1 MPTWRVLVYIEAM
14 GIIQDIHD
22 DLEKGAA
29 QLVAEY
35 RERLCRDAFQLC
47 GDAAEAE
54 DFAFRTFDKVLRKI
68 DTFKGEGSFYD
79 WMKAI
84 LVNDIRS
91 AKRTKAAQNTIVAEV
106 DDEEPAPSDS
116 AGSTESLMESFDS
129 EVVRSAIQKLS
140 PEHREAI
147 VLHYFLDQPI
157 GKMAKLLAIPEGTVK
172 FRLHAARKT
181 LAGMLS
187 RQMKR
192 PVVRTFLLLFGLG
205 AFAATAYLGGS
216 ALLFEEKVEALETP
230 VPAKNQDV
238 FDVKEGENMIMT
250 RKVASLVGAAMLSVA
265 SPGSEITSEETFV
278 FLRPETSSFWNTATN
293 STMSLPI
300 DYPNGATKAK
310 LEVTGIGYSKVYENI
325 TSDSFDIE
333 LPVPDSPQTE
343 NVYDL
348 KLTFDNEAT
357 VRTAKLGLIQGLSPD
372 AEGATRC
379 LAPAE
384 GSVWNK
390 VKYRA
395 VLPIPYGTTELSM
408 QTNGGEW
415 KELDTG
421 LNGAQGWYALS
432 PIARGD
438 NISLS
443 CIIDGVSHVASLLGG
458 GDGFFVIVK

>member
-1 MPTWRVLVYIEAM
+1 MA
-14 GIIQDIHD
+14 
-22 DLEKGAA
+22 
-29 QLVAEY
+29 
-35 RERLCRDAFQLC
+35 
-47 GDAAEAE
+47 
-54 DFAFRTFDKVLRKI
+54 
-68 DTFKGEGSFYD
+68 
-79 WMKAI
+79 
-84 LVNDIRS
+84 
-91 AKRTKAAQNTIVAEV
+91 
-106 DDEEPAPSDS
+106 
-116 AGSTESLMESFDS
+116 SFDS
-129 EVVRSAIQKLS
+129 ELVRGAIQKLS

-157 GKMAKLLAIPEGTVK
+157 GKMAKLLMIPEGTVK
-172 FRLHAARKT
+172 FRLFAARKA

-187 RQMKR
+187 EQMKR
-192 PVVRTFLLLFGLG
+192 PVVRMLLLFLGLG
-205 AFAATAYLGGS
+205 AFAATAYIGGS
-216 ALLFEEKVEALETP
+216 ALLKDDSITASQETP
-230 VPAKNQDV
+230 IPTDNQDV

-250 RKVASLVGAAMLSVA
+250 RKVASLVGASLLAVA
-265 SPGSEITSEETFV
+265 SPGTEIESEETFV

-310 LEVTGIGYSKVYENI
+310 LEVTGVGYSKVYENI

-372 AEGATRC
+372 SEGATRC

-395 VLPIPYGTTELSM
+395 VLPIPYGTTSLSM

-415 KELDTG
+415 KPCFENH
-421 LNGAQGWYALS
+421 NGAQGWYALS
-432 PIARGD
+432 PIVRGD

-443 CIIDGVSHVASLLGG
+443 CIVDGVSYVASLLGG

>member
-1 MPTWRVLVYIEAM
+1 M

-68 DTFKGEGSFYD
+68 DTFKGEGAFYD

-91 AKRTKAAQNTIVAEV
+91 AKRTKAAQNTVVAEI
-106 DDEEPAPSDS
+106 DEDEPAPSDS
-116 AGSTESLMESFDS
+116 AGSPEHLMSSFDS
-129 EVVRSAIQKLS
+129 EVVRCAIQKLS
-140 PEHREAI
+140 PEHRETI

-172 FRLHAARKT
+172 FRLFAARKA

-187 RQMKR
+187 EQMKR
-192 PVVRTFLLLFGLG
+192 PVVRMLLLFLGLG
-205 AFAATAYLGGS
+205 AFAATAYIGGL
-216 ALLFEEKVEALETP
+216 ALLKDDSITASQETP
-230 VPAKNQDV
+230 IPTDNQDV

-250 RKVASLVGAAMLSVA
+250 RKVASLVGASLLAVA
-265 SPGSEITSEETFV
+265 SPGTEIESEETFV

-310 LEVTGIGYSKVYENI
+310 LEVTGVGYSKVYENI

-348 KLTFDNEAT
+348 TLMFNDGT

-372 AEGATRC
+372 SEGSTRC
-379 LAPAE
+379 LAPSE
-384 GSVWNK
+384 GAVWNA
-390 VKYRA
+390 VKKRA
-395 VLPIPYGTTELSM
+395 VLPIPYGTTSFTM
-408 QTNGGEW
+408 SVNGGEVTNV
-415 KELDTG
+415 DTG
-421 LNGAQGWYALS
+421 LNGAQGWYAIKS
-432 PIARGD
+432 ATGD
-438 NISLS
+438 SVSFSL
-443 CIIDGVSHVASLLGG
+443 VANGMNYAATLLGQ

>member
-1 MPTWRVLVYIEAM
+1 M

-91 AKRTKAAQNTIVAEV
+91 AKRTKASQNTVVAEV
-106 DDEEPAPSDS
+106 DEDEPAPSDS
-116 AGSTESLMESFDS
+116 AGSPEQLMASFDS
-129 EVVRSAIQKLS
+129 EVVRCAIQKLS
-140 PEHREAI
+140 PEHRETI
-147 VLHYFLDQPI
+147 VLHYFLDQSI
-157 GKMAKLLAIPEGTVK
+157 GKMAKLLMIPEGTVK
-172 FRLHAARKT
+172 FRLFAARKA

-187 RQMKR
+187 EQMKR
-192 PVVRTFLLLFGLG
+192 PVVRMLLLFLGLG
-205 AFAATAYLGGS
+205 AFAATAYIGGS
-216 ALLFEEKVEALETP
+216 ALLKDDSITASQETP
-230 VPAKNQDV
+230 IPTDNQDV

-250 RKVASLVGAAMLSVA
+250 RKVASLVGASLLAVA
-265 SPGSEITSEETFV
+265 SPGTEIESEETFV

-310 LEVTGIGYSKVYENI
+310 LEVTGVGYSKVYENI

-348 KLTFDNEAT
+348 KLTFDNEAI

-372 AEGATRC
+372 SEGATRC

-395 VLPIPYGTTELSM
+395 VLPIPYGTTSLSM

-421 LNGAQGWYALS
+421 LNGA
-432 PIARGD
+432 
-438 NISLS
+438 
-443 CIIDGVSHVASLLGG
+443 
-458 GDGFFVIVK
+458 

>member
-1 MPTWRVLVYIEAM
+1 M

-35 RERLCRDAFQLC
+35 RDRLCRDALALC
-47 GDAAEAE
+47 GDKVEAE

-68 DTFKGEGSFYD
+68 DTFKGDGSFYD

-91 AKRTKAAQNTIVAEV
+91 AKRTKAARNTVVAEI
-106 DDEEPAPSDS
+106 DADEEPVPDGAP
-116 AGSTESLMESFDS
+116 GSEERLMESFDS
-129 EVVRSAIQKLS
+129 ELVRGAIQKLS

-157 GKMAKLLAIPEGTVK
+157 GKMAKLLMIPEGTVK
-172 FRLHAARKT
+172 FRLFAARKA
-181 LAGMLS
+181 LSGMLS
-187 RQMKR
+187 EQMKR
-192 PVVRTFLLLFGLG
+192 PVVRMLLLFLGLG

-216 ALLFEEKVEALETP
+216 VFRTEKKIALQETS
-230 VPAKNQDV
+230 VPAKSQDV
-238 FDVKEGENMIMT
+238 FDINEGENMIMT
-250 RKVASLVGAAMLSVA
+250 RKVASLVGASMLAVA

-300 DYPNGATKAK
+300 DYPNGSTKAK
-310 LEVTGIGYSKVYENI
+310 LEVKGIGYDKVYEGI
-325 TSDSFDIE
+325 TSDSYELE

-348 KLTFDNEAT
+348 TLTFDDGT

-372 AEGATRC
+372 TEGATRC

-395 VLPIPYGTTELSM
+395 VLPIPYGTTSLLM

-432 PIARGD
+432 PIGRGD
-438 NISLS
+438 NLSLS
-443 CIIDGVSHVASLLGG
+443 CIVDGVSYVASLIGG

>member
-1 MPTWRVLVYIEAM
+1 M

-35 RERLCRDAFQLC
+35 RDRLCRDAFALC
-47 GDAAEAE
+47 GDKVEAE

-68 DTFKGEGSFYD
+68 DTFKGDGSFYD

-91 AKRTKAAQNTIVAEV
+91 AKRTKAARNTVVAEI
-106 DDEEPAPSDS
+106 DADEEPVPDGAP
-116 AGSTESLMESFDS
+116 GSEERLMESFDS
-129 EVVRSAIQKLS
+129 ELVRGAIQKLS

-157 GKMAKLLAIPEGTVK
+157 GKMAKLLMIPEGTVK
-172 FRLHAARKT
+172 FRLFAARKA

-187 RQMKR
+187 KQMKR
-192 PVVRTFLLLFGLG
+192 PVVRMLLLFLGLG

-216 ALLFEEKVEALETP
+216 VFRTEKKIALQETS
-230 VPAKNQDV
+230 VPAKSQDV
-238 FDVKEGENMIMT
+238 FDINEGENMIMT
-250 RKVASLVGAAMLSVA
+250 RKVASLVGASMLAVA

-300 DYPNGATKAK
+300 DYPNGSTKAK
-310 LEVTGIGYSKVYENI
+310 LEVKGIGYDKVYEGI
-325 TSDSFDIE
+325 TSDSYELE

-348 KLTFDNEAT
+348 TLTFDDGT

-372 AEGATRC
+372 TEGATRC

-395 VLPIPYGTTELSM
+395 VLPIPYGTTSLSM

-432 PIARGD
+432 PIGRGD
-438 NISLS
+438 NLSLS
-443 CIIDGVSHVASLLGG
+443 CIVDGVSYVASLLGG

>member
-1 MPTWRVLVYIEAM
+1 M

-91 AKRTKAAQNTIVAEV
+91 AKRTKASQNTVVAEV
-106 DDEEPAPSDS
+106 DEDEPAPSDS
-116 AGSTESLMESFDS
+116 AGSPEQLMASFDS
-129 EVVRSAIQKLS
+129 EVVRCAIQKLS
-140 PEHREAI
+140 PEHRETI

-172 FRLHAARKT
+172 FRLFAARKA

-187 RQMKR
+187 KQMKR
-192 PVVRTFLLLFGLG
+192 PVVRMLLLFLGLG
-205 AFAATAYLGGS
+205 AFAATAYIGGS
-216 ALLFEEKVEALETP
+216 ALWDFKDEETVEPTPSVAEKET
-230 VPAKNQDV
+230 DV
-238 FDVKEGENMIMT
+238 FDSQEGENMIMT
-250 RKVASLVGAAMLSVA
+250 RKVASLVGASLLAVA
-265 SPGSEITSEETFV
+265 SPGTEIESEETFV

-310 LEVTGIGYSKVYENI
+310 LEVTGVGYSKVYENI

-348 KLTFDNEAT
+348 TLMFNDGT

-372 AEGATRC
+372 SEGSTRC
-379 LAPAE
+379 LAPSE
-384 GSVWNK
+384 GAVWNA
-390 VKYRA
+390 VKKRA
-395 VLPIPYGTTELSM
+395 VLPIPYGTTSFTM
-408 QTNGGEW
+408 SVNGGEVTNV
-415 KELDTG
+415 DTG
-421 LNGAQGWYALS
+421 LNGAQGWYAFK
-432 PIARGD
+432 PTTGD
-438 NISLS
+438 AVSFSL
-443 CIIDGVSHVASLLGG
+443 VANGLNYAATLLGQ

>member
-1 MPTWRVLVYIEAM
+1 M

-91 AKRTKAAQNTIVAEV
+91 AKRTKAAQNTVVSEIAVDEPVPSGAPGTAEQM
-106 DDEEPAPSDS
+106 
-116 AGSTESLMESFDS
+116 MESFDS
-129 EVVRSAIQKLS
+129 EVVRSAIGKLS
-140 PEHREAI
+140 AEHREAI
-147 VLHYFLDQPI
+147 VLHYFLDQPV

-172 FRLHAARKT
+172 FRLHAARKA

-187 RQMKR
+187 EQMKR
-192 PVVRTFLLLFGLG
+192 PVVRMMLLIFGLG
-205 AFAATAYLGGS
+205 AFAATAYIGGN
-216 ALLFEEKVEALETP
+216 AIWGEPEAEPPEIAEVAT
-230 VPAKNQDV
+230 VDKNDV

-250 RKVASLVGAAMLSVA
+250 RKVASLVGASLLAVA
-265 SPGSEITSEETFV
+265 SPGTEIESEETFV

-310 LEVTGIGYSKVYENI
+310 LEVTGVGYSKVYENI

-348 KLTFDNEAT
+348 KLTFDDGT

-372 AEGATRC
+372 SEGATRC

-384 GSVWNK
+384 GSVWEK

-395 VLPIPYGTTELSM
+395 VLPIPYGTTSLSM

-415 KELDTG
+415 KEIDTG

-432 PIARGD
+432 PIARGSSL
-438 NISLS
+438 SLS
-443 CIIDGVSHVASLLGG
+443 CIVDGVSHVASLLGG

>member
-1 MPTWRVLVYIEAM
+1 M

-22 DLEKGAA
+22 DLENGAA
-29 QLVAEY
+29 RLVAEY
-35 RERLCRDAFQLC
+35 RDRLCRDALALC
-47 GDAAEAE
+47 GDKVEAE

-68 DTFKGEGSFYD
+68 DTFKGDGSFYD

-91 AKRTKAAQNTIVAEV
+91 VKRTKAARNTVVAEI
-106 DDEEPAPSDS
+106 DADEEPVPDGAP
-116 AGSTESLMESFDS
+116 GSEERLMESFDS
-129 EVVRSAIQKLS
+129 ELVRGAIQKLS

-157 GKMAKLLAIPEGTVK
+157 GKMAKLLMIPEGTVK
-172 FRLHAARKT
+172 FRLFAARKA

-187 RQMKR
+187 EQMKR
-192 PVVRTFLLLFGLG
+192 PVVRMLLLFLGLG
-205 AFAATAYLGGS
+205 AFAATAYIGGS
-216 ALLFEEKVEALETP
+216 ALLKDDSITASQETP
-230 VPAKNQDV
+230 IPTDNQDV

-250 RKVASLVGAAMLSVA
+250 RKVASLVGASLLAVA
-265 SPGSEITSEETFV
+265 SPGTEIESEETFV

-310 LEVTGIGYSKVYENI
+310 LEVTGVGYSKVYENI

-395 VLPIPYGTTELSM
+395 VLPIPYGTTSLSM

-432 PIARGD
+432 PIGRGD
-438 NISLS
+438 NLSLS
-443 CIIDGVSHVASLLGG
+443 CIVDGVSYVASLLGG

>member
-1 MPTWRVLVYIEAM
+1 M

-22 DLEKGAA
+22 DLENGAA
-29 QLVAEY
+29 RLVAEY
-35 RERLCRDAFQLC
+35 RDRLCRDALALC
-47 GDAAEAE
+47 GDKVEAE

-68 DTFKGEGSFYD
+68 DTFKGDGSFYD

-91 AKRTKAAQNTIVAEV
+91 VKRTKAAQNTVVAEI
-106 DDEEPAPSDS
+106 DADEEPVPDGAP
-116 AGSTESLMESFDS
+116 GSEERLMESFDS
-129 EVVRSAIQKLS
+129 ELVRGAIQKLS

-157 GKMAKLLAIPEGTVK
+157 GKMAKLLMIPEGTVK
-172 FRLHAARKT
+172 FRLFAARKA

-187 RQMKR
+187 EQMKR
-192 PVVRTFLLLFGLG
+192 PVVRMLLLFLGLG
-205 AFAATAYLGGS
+205 AFAATAYIGVS
-216 ALLFEEKVEALETP
+216 ALSDSPDEDTVETASSVEEKKT
-230 VPAKNQDV
+230 DI
-238 FDVKEGENMIMT
+238 FDSQEGENMIMT
-250 RKVASLVGAAMLSVA
+250 RKVASLVGASMLAVA

-300 DYPNGATKAK
+300 DYPNGSTKAK
-310 LEVTGIGYSKVYENI
+310 LEVKGIGYDKVYEGI
-325 TSDSFDIE
+325 TSDSYELE

-348 KLTFDNEAT
+348 TLTFDDGT

-372 AEGATRC
+372 TEGATRC

-395 VLPIPYGTTELSM
+395 VLPIPYGTTSLSM

-432 PIARGD
+432 PIGRGD
-438 NISLS
+438 NLSLS
-443 CIIDGVSHVASLLGG
+443 CIVDGVSYVASLLGG

>member
-1 MPTWRVLVYIEAM
+1 M

-22 DLEKGAA
+22 DLENGAA
-29 QLVAEY
+29 RLVAEY
-35 RERLCRDAFQLC
+35 RDRLCRDALALC
-47 GDAAEAE
+47 GDKVEAE

-68 DTFKGEGSFYD
+68 DTFKGDGSFYD

-91 AKRTKAAQNTIVAEV
+91 VKRTKAAQNTVVAEI
-106 DDEEPAPSDS
+106 DSDEEPVPDGAP
-116 AGSTESLMESFDS
+116 GSEERLMESFDS
-129 EVVRSAIQKLS
+129 ELVRGAIQKLS

-157 GKMAKLLAIPEGTVK
+157 GKMAKLLMIPEGTVK
-172 FRLHAARKT
+172 FRLFAARKA

-187 RQMKR
+187 EQMKR
-192 PVVRTFLLLFGLG
+192 PVVRMLLLFLGLG

-216 ALLFEEKVEALETP
+216 VFRTEKKIALQETS
-230 VPAKNQDV
+230 VPAKSQDV
-238 FDVKEGENMIMT
+238 FDINEGENMIMT
-250 RKVASLVGAAMLSVA
+250 RKVASLVGASMLAVA

-310 LEVTGIGYSKVYENI
+310 LEVKGIGYDKVYEGI
-325 TSDSFDIE
+325 TSDSYELE

-348 KLTFDNEAT
+348 TLTFDDGT

-372 AEGATRC
+372 SEGSTRC
-379 LAPAE
+379 LAPSE
-384 GSVWNK
+384 GAVWNA
-390 VKYRA
+390 VKKRA
-395 VLPIPYGTTELSM
+395 VLPIPYGTTSFTM
-408 QTNGGEW
+408 SVNGGEVTNV
-415 KELDTG
+415 DTG
-421 LNGAQGWYALS
+421 LNGAQGWYAIKS
-432 PIARGD
+432 ATGD
-438 NISLS
+438 SVSFSL
-443 CIIDGVSHVASLLGG
+443 VANGMNYAATLLGQ

>member
-1 MPTWRVLVYIEAM
+1 M

-91 AKRTKAAQNTIVAEV
+91 AKRTKASQNTVVAEV
-106 DDEEPAPSDS
+106 DEDEPAPSDS
-116 AGSTESLMESFDS
+116 AGSPEQLMASFDS
-129 EVVRSAIQKLS
+129 ELVRGAIQKLS

-172 FRLHAARKT
+172 FRLFAARKA

-187 RQMKR
+187 EQMKR
-192 PVVRTFLLLFGLG
+192 PVVRMLLLFLGLG
-205 AFAATAYLGGS
+205 AFAATAYIGGS
-216 ALLFEEKVEALETP
+216 ALLKDDPITASQETP
-230 VPAKNQDV
+230 IPTDNQDV

-250 RKVASLVGAAMLSVA
+250 RKVASLVGASLLAVA
-265 SPGSEITSEETFV
+265 SPGTEIESEETFV

-310 LEVTGIGYSKVYENI
+310 LEVTGVGYSKVYENI

-348 KLTFDNEAT
+348 KLTFDNEAI

-372 AEGATRC
+372 SEGATRC

-395 VLPIPYGTTELSM
+395 VLPIPYGTTSLSM

-421 LNGAQGWYALS
+421 LSGAQGWYALS
-432 PIARGD
+432 PIGRGD
-438 NISLS
+438 NLSLS
-443 CIIDGVSHVASLLGG
+443 CIVDGVSYVASLLGG

>member
-1 MPTWRVLVYIEAM
+1 M

-35 RERLCRDAFQLC
+35 RDRLCRDAFALC
-47 GDAAEAE
+47 GDKVEAE

-68 DTFKGEGSFYD
+68 DTFKGDGSFYD

-91 AKRTKAAQNTIVAEV
+91 AKRTKAARNTVVAEI
-106 DDEEPAPSDS
+106 DADEEPVPNGAP
-116 AGSTESLMESFDS
+116 GSEERLMESFDS
-129 EVVRSAIQKLS
+129 ELVRGAIQKLS

-157 GKMAKLLAIPEGTVK
+157 GKMAKLLMIPEGTVK
-172 FRLHAARKT
+172 FRLFAARKA
-181 LAGMLS
+181 LAEMLS
-187 RQMKR
+187 KQMKR
-192 PVVRTFLLLFGLG
+192 PVVRMLLLFLGLG
-205 AFAATAYLGGS
+205 AFAATAYFGGS
-216 ALLFEEKVEALETP
+216 ALLKDNSITASQETP
-230 VPAKNQDV
+230 VPADNQDV

-250 RKVASLVGAAMLSVA
+250 RKVASLVGASLLAVA
-265 SPGSEITSEETFV
+265 SPGTEIESEETFV

-310 LEVTGIGYSKVYENI
+310 LEVTGVGYSKVYENI

-348 KLTFDNEAT
+348 TLMFNDGT

-372 AEGATRC
+372 TEGATRC

-395 VLPIPYGTTELSM
+395 VLPIPYGTTSLSM

-432 PIARGD
+432 PIGRGD
-438 NISLS
+438 NLSLS
-443 CIIDGVSHVASLLGG
+443 CIVDGVSYVASLIGG

>member
-1 MPTWRVLVYIEAM
+1 M

-35 RERLCRDAFQLC
+35 RDRLCRDAFALC
-47 GDAAEAE
+47 GDKVEAE

-68 DTFKGEGSFYD
+68 DTFKGDGSFYD

-91 AKRTKAAQNTIVAEV
+91 AKRTKAARNTVVAEI
-106 DDEEPAPSDS
+106 DADEEPVPDGAP
-116 AGSTESLMESFDS
+116 GSEERLMESFDS
-129 EVVRSAIQKLS
+129 ELVRGAIQKLS

-157 GKMAKLLAIPEGTVK
+157 GKMAKLLMIPEGTVK
-172 FRLHAARKT
+172 FRLFAARKA

-187 RQMKR
+187 EQMKR
-192 PVVRTFLLLFGLG
+192 PVVRMLLLFLGLG

-216 ALLFEEKVEALETP
+216 VFRTEKKIALQETS
-230 VPAKNQDV
+230 VPAKSQDV
-238 FDVKEGENMIMT
+238 FDINEGENMIMT
-250 RKVASLVGAAMLSVA
+250 RKVASLVGASMLAVA

-300 DYPNGATKAK
+300 DYPNGSTKAK
-310 LEVTGIGYSKVYENI
+310 LEVKGIGYDKVYEGI
-325 TSDSFDIE
+325 TSDSYELE

-348 KLTFDNEAT
+348 TLTFDDGT

-372 AEGATRC
+372 TEGATRC

-395 VLPIPYGTTELSM
+395 VLPIPYGTTSLSM

-432 PIARGD
+432 PIGRGD
-438 NISLS
+438 NLSLS
-443 CIIDGVSHVASLLGG
+443 CIVDGVSYVASLIGG

>member
-1 MPTWRVLVYIEAM
+1 M

-91 AKRTKAAQNTIVAEV
+91 AKRTKASQNTVVAEV
-106 DDEEPAPSDS
+106 DEDEPAPSDS
-116 AGSTESLMESFDS
+116 VGSPEQLMASFDS
-129 EVVRSAIQKLS
+129 EVVRCAIQKLS
-140 PEHREAI
+140 PEHRETI

-157 GKMAKLLAIPEGTVK
+157 GKMAKLLMIPEGTVK
-172 FRLHAARKT
+172 FRLFAARKA

-187 RQMKR
+187 EQMKR
-192 PVVRTFLLLFGLG
+192 PVVRMLLLFLGLG
-205 AFAATAYLGGS
+205 AFAATAYIGVS
-216 ALLFEEKVEALETP
+216 ALSDSPDEDTVETASSVEEKKT
-230 VPAKNQDV
+230 DI
-238 FDVKEGENMIMT
+238 FDSQEGENMIMT
-250 RKVASLVGAAMLSVA
+250 RKVASLVGASLLAVA
-265 SPGSEITSEETFV
+265 SPGTEIESEETFV

-310 LEVTGIGYSKVYENI
+310 LEVTGVGYSKVYENI

-348 KLTFDNEAT
+348 KLTFDNEAI

-372 AEGATRC
+372 SEGATRC

-395 VLPIPYGTTELSM
+395 VLPIPYGTTSLSM

-415 KELDTG
+415 KPCFENH
-421 LNGAQGWYALS
+421 NGAQGWYALS
-432 PIARGD
+432 PIGRGD

-443 CIIDGVSHVASLLGG
+443 CIVDGVSYVASLLGG

>member
-1 MPTWRVLVYIEAM
+1 VETVATASLAEETKT
-14 GIIQDIHD
+14 DI
-22 DLEKGAA
+22 
-29 QLVAEY
+29 
-35 RERLCRDAFQLC
+35 
-47 GDAAEAE
+47 
-54 DFAFRTFDKVLRKI
+54 
-68 DTFKGEGSFYD
+68 
-79 WMKAI
+79 
-84 LVNDIRS
+84 
-91 AKRTKAAQNTIVAEV
+91 
-106 DDEEPAPSDS
+106 
-116 AGSTESLMESFDS
+116 FDS
-129 EVVRSAIQKLS
+129 Q
-140 PEHREAI
+140 
-147 VLHYFLDQPI
+147 
-157 GKMAKLLAIPEGTVK
+157 
-172 FRLHAARKT
+172 
-181 LAGMLS
+181 
-187 RQMKR
+187 
-192 PVVRTFLLLFGLG
+192 
-205 AFAATAYLGGS
+205 
-216 ALLFEEKVEALETP
+216 
-230 VPAKNQDV
+230 
-238 FDVKEGENMIMT
+238 EGENMIMT
-250 RKVASLVGAAMLSVA
+250 RKVASLVGASMLAVA
-265 SPGSEITSEETFV
+265 SPGTEIESEETFV

-310 LEVTGIGYSKVYENI
+310 LEVTGVGYSKVYENI

-395 VLPIPYGTTELSM
+395 VLPIPYGTTSLVL
-408 QTNGGEW
+408 QKNGGEW

-421 LNGAQGWYALS
+421 LDGAQGWYALS
-432 PIARGD
+432 PIGRGD

-443 CIIDGVSHVASLLGG
+443 CIVDGVSHVASLLGG

>member
-1 MPTWRVLVYIEAM
+1 M

-29 QLVAEY
+29 RLVAEY

-47 GDAAEAE
+47 GDSAEAE

-91 AKRTKAAQNTIVAEV
+91 AKRTKASQNTVVAEV
-106 DDEEPAPSDS
+106 DEDEPAPSDS
-116 AGSTESLMESFDS
+116 AGSPEQLMSSFDS
-129 EVVRSAIQKLS
+129 EVVRCAIQKLS
-140 PEHREAI
+140 PEHRETI

-157 GKMAKLLAIPEGTVK
+157 GKMAKLLSIPEGTVK
-172 FRLHAARKT
+172 FRLFAARKA
-181 LAGMLS
+181 LAGILS
-187 RQMKR
+187 KQMKR
-192 PVVRTFLLLFGLG
+192 PVVRMLLLFLGLG
-205 AFAATAYLGGS
+205 AFAATAYFGGS
-216 ALLFEEKVEALETP
+216 ALLKDDSITASQETP
-230 VPAKNQDV
+230 IPTDNQDV

-250 RKVASLVGAAMLSVA
+250 RKVASLVGASLLAVA
-265 SPGSEITSEETFV
+265 SPGTEIESEETFV

-310 LEVTGIGYSKVYENI
+310 LEVTGVGYSKVYENI

-348 KLTFDNEAT
+348 KLTFDNEAI

-372 AEGATRC
+372 TEGATRC

-395 VLPIPYGTTELSM
+395 VLPIPYGTTSLSM

-432 PIARGD
+432 PIGRGD
-438 NISLS
+438 NLSLS
-443 CIIDGVSHVASLLGG
+443 CIVDGVSYVASLIGG

>member
-1 MPTWRVLVYIEAM
+1 M

-35 RERLCRDAFQLC
+35 RDRLCRDAFALC
-47 GDAAEAE
+47 GDKVEAE

-68 DTFKGEGSFYD
+68 DTFKGDGSFYD

-91 AKRTKAAQNTIVAEV
+91 AKRTKAARNTVVAEI
-106 DDEEPAPSDS
+106 DADEEPVPDGAP
-116 AGSTESLMESFDS
+116 GSEERLMESFDS
-129 EVVRSAIQKLS
+129 ELVRGAIQKLS

-157 GKMAKLLAIPEGTVK
+157 GKMAKLLMIPEGTVK
-172 FRLHAARKT
+172 FRLFAARKA

-187 RQMKR
+187 KQMKR
-192 PVVRTFLLLFGLG
+192 PVVRMLLLFLGLG

-216 ALLFEEKVEALETP
+216 VFRTEKKIALQETS
-230 VPAKNQDV
+230 VPAKSQDV
-238 FDVKEGENMIMT
+238 FDINEGENMIMT
-250 RKVASLVGAAMLSVA
+250 RKVASLVGASMLAVA
-265 SPGSEITSEETFV
+265 SPGTEIESEETFV

-310 LEVTGIGYSKVYENI
+310 LEVTGVGYSKVYENI

-348 KLTFDNEAT
+348 TLTFNDGT

-372 AEGATRC
+372 SEGSTRC
-379 LAPAE
+379 LAPSE
-384 GSVWNK
+384 GAVWNA
-390 VKYRA
+390 VKKRA
-395 VLPIPYGTTELSM
+395 VLPIPYGTTSFTM
-408 QTNGGEW
+408 SVNGGEVTNV
-415 KELDTG
+415 DTG
-421 LNGAQGWYALS
+421 LNGAQGWYAIKS
-432 PIARGD
+432 ATGD
-438 NISLS
+438 SVSFSL
-443 CIIDGVSHVASLLGG
+443 VANGMNYAATLLGQ

>member
-1 MPTWRVLVYIEAM
+1 M

-35 RERLCRDAFQLC
+35 RDRLCRDAFALC
-47 GDAAEAE
+47 GDKVEAE

-68 DTFKGEGSFYD
+68 DTFKGDGSFYD

-91 AKRTKAAQNTIVAEV
+91 AKRTKAARNTVVAEI
-106 DDEEPAPSDS
+106 DADEEPVPDGAP
-116 AGSTESLMESFDS
+116 GSEERLMESFDS
-129 EVVRSAIQKLS
+129 ELVRGAIQKLS

-157 GKMAKLLAIPEGTVK
+157 GKMAKLLMIPEGTVK
-172 FRLHAARKT
+172 FRLFAARKA

-187 RQMKR
+187 KQMKR
-192 PVVRTFLLLFGLG
+192 PVVRMLLLFLGLG

-216 ALLFEEKVEALETP
+216 IFRTEKKIALQETS
-230 VPAKNQDV
+230 VPAKSQDV
-238 FDVKEGENMIMT
+238 FDINEGENMIMT
-250 RKVASLVGAAMLSVA
+250 RKVASLVGASMLAVA

-300 DYPNGATKAK
+300 DYPNGSTKAK
-310 LEVTGIGYSKVYENI
+310 LEVKGIGYDKVYEGI
-325 TSDSFDIE
+325 TSDSYELE

-348 KLTFDNEAT
+348 TLTFDDGT

-372 AEGATRC
+372 TEGATRC

-395 VLPIPYGTTELSM
+395 VLPIPYGTTSLSM

-432 PIARGD
+432 PIGRGD
-438 NISLS
+438 NLSLS
-443 CIIDGVSHVASLLGG
+443 CIVDGVSYVASLIGG

>member
-1 MPTWRVLVYIEAM
+1 M

-29 QLVAEY
+29 RLVAEY
-35 RERLCRDAFQLC
+35 RDRLCRDAFALC
-47 GDAAEAE
+47 GDKVEAE

-68 DTFKGEGSFYD
+68 DTFKGDGSFYD

-91 AKRTKAAQNTIVAEV
+91 AKRTKAARNTVVAEI
-106 DDEEPAPSDS
+106 DADEEPVPDGAP
-116 AGSTESLMESFDS
+116 GSEERLMESFDS
-129 EVVRSAIQKLS
+129 ELVRGAIQKLS

-157 GKMAKLLAIPEGTVK
+157 GKMAKLLMIPEGTVK
-172 FRLHAARKT
+172 FRLFAARKA

-187 RQMKR
+187 KQMKR
-192 PVVRTFLLLFGLG
+192 PVVRMLLLFLGLG
-205 AFAATAYLGGS
+205 AFAATAYFGGS
-216 ALLFEEKVEALETP
+216 ALLKDDSITASQETP
-230 VPAKNQDV
+230 VPADNQDV

-250 RKVASLVGAAMLSVA
+250 RKVASLVGASLLAVA
-265 SPGSEITSEETFV
+265 SPGTEIESEETFV

-310 LEVTGIGYSKVYENI
+310 LEVTGVGYSKVYENI

-348 KLTFDNEAT
+348 KLTFDTEAT

-384 GSVWNK
+384 GSVWEK

-395 VLPIPYGTTELSM
+395 VLPIPYGTTSLSM

-415 KELDTG
+415 KPCFENH
-421 LNGAQGWYALS
+421 NGAQGWYALS
-432 PIARGD
+432 PIGRGD

-443 CIIDGVSHVASLLGG
+443 CIVDGVSYVASLLGG

>member
-1 MPTWRVLVYIEAM
+1 M

-35 RERLCRDAFQLC
+35 RDRLCRDALALC

-68 DTFKGEGSFYD
+68 DTFKGEGSFYE

-91 AKRTKAAQNTIVAEV
+91 AKRTKASQNTVVSEIAVDEPVPSGAPGTAEQM
-106 DDEEPAPSDS
+106 
-116 AGSTESLMESFDS
+116 MESFDS
-129 EVVRSAIQKLS
+129 EVVRSAIGKLS
-140 PEHREAI
+140 AEHRE
-147 VLHYFLDQPI
+147 
-157 GKMAKLLAIPEGTVK
+157 AKLLAIPEGTVK
-172 FRLHAARKT
+172 FRLHAARKA

-187 RQMKR
+187 EQMKR
-192 PVVRTFLLLFGLG
+192 PVVRMMLLIFGLG
-205 AFAATAYLGGS
+205 AFAATAYIGGN
-216 ALLFEEKVEALETP
+216 AIWGEPEVEPPETAETVAEKE
-230 VPAKNQDV
+230 KDV
-238 FDVKEGENMIMT
+238 FDVQEGENMIMT
-250 RKVASLVGAAMLSVA
+250 RKVASLVGASLLAVA
-265 SPGSEITSEETFV
+265 SPGTEIESEETFV

-300 DYPNGATKAK
+300 DYPNGATKAT
-310 LEVTGIGYSKVYENI
+310 LEVKGIGYDKTYSDITADSYE
-325 TSDSFDIE
+325 IE

-348 KLTFDNEAT
+348 KLTFDDGT
-357 VRTAKLGLIQGLSPD
+357 VRTAKLGLIQGLSSD
-372 AEGATRC
+372 SEGATRC

-384 GSVWNK
+384 GSVWEK

-395 VLPIPYGTTELSM
+395 VLPIPYGTTSLSM

-415 KELDTG
+415 KEIDTG

-432 PIARGD
+432 PIARGSSL
-438 NISLS
+438 SLS
-443 CIIDGVSHVASLLGG
+443 CIVDGVSHVASLLGG

>member
-1 MPTWRVLVYIEAM
+1 M

-91 AKRTKAAQNTIVAEV
+91 AKRTKASQNTVVAEV
-106 DDEEPAPSDS
+106 DEDEPAPSDS
-116 AGSTESLMESFDS
+116 AGSPEQLMSSFDS
-129 EVVRSAIQKLS
+129 EVVRCAIQKLS
-140 PEHREAI
+140 PEHRETI

-157 GKMAKLLAIPEGTVK
+157 GKMAKLLSIPEGTVK
-172 FRLHAARKT
+172 FRLFAARKA
-181 LAGMLS
+181 LAGILS
-187 RQMKR
+187 KQMKR
-192 PVVRTFLLLFGLG
+192 PVVRMLLLFLGLG
-205 AFAATAYLGGS
+205 AFAATAYFGGS
-216 ALLFEEKVEALETP
+216 ALLKDDSITASQETP
-230 VPAKNQDV
+230 IPTDNQDV

-250 RKVASLVGAAMLSVA
+250 RKVASLVGASLLAVA
-265 SPGSEITSEETFV
+265 SPGTEIESEETFV

-310 LEVTGIGYSKVYENI
+310 LEVTGVGYSKVYENI

-348 KLTFDNEAT
+348 KLTFDNEAI

-372 AEGATRC
+372 SEGATRC

-395 VLPIPYGTTELSM
+395 VLPIPYGTTSLSM

-421 LNGAQGWYALS
+421 LSGAQGWYALS
-432 PIARGD
+432 PIGRGD
-438 NISLS
+438 NLSLS
-443 CIIDGVSHVASLLGG
+443 CIVDGVSYVASLLGG

>member
-1 MPTWRVLVYIEAM
+1 M

-35 RERLCRDAFQLC
+35 RDRLCRDALALC

-68 DTFKGEGSFYD
+68 DTFKGEGSFYE

-91 AKRTKAAQNTIVAEV
+91 AKRTKASQNTVVSEIAVDEPVPSGAPGTAEQM
-106 DDEEPAPSDS
+106 
-116 AGSTESLMESFDS
+116 MESFDS
-129 EVVRSAIQKLS
+129 EVVRSAIGKLS
-140 PEHREAI
+140 AEHREAI
-147 VLHYFLDQPI
+147 VLHYFLDQPV

-172 FRLHAARKT
+172 FRLYAARKA

-187 RQMKR
+187 KQMKR
-192 PVVRTFLLLFGLG
+192 PVVQMFLLFLGLG
-205 AFAATAYLGGS
+205 AFAATAYIGGS
-216 ALLFEEKVEALETP
+216 ALLDFKNEEKVEPRPSVAGKET
-230 VPAKNQDV
+230 DV
-238 FDVKEGENMIMT
+238 FDSQEGENMIMT
-250 RKVASLVGAAMLSVA
+250 RKVASLVGASLLAVA
-265 SPGSEITSEETFV
+265 SPGTEIESEETFV

-310 LEVTGIGYSKVYENI
+310 LEVTGVGYSKVYENI

-333 LPVPDSPQTE
+333 LPVPNSPQTE

-384 GSVWNK
+384 GSVWEK
-390 VKYRA
+390 VKYHA
-395 VLPIPYGTTELSM
+395 VLPIPYGTTSLSM

-415 KELDTG
+415 KEIDTG

-432 PIARGD
+432 PIARGSTL
-438 NISLS
+438 SLS
-443 CIIDGVSHVASLLGG
+443 CIVDGVSYVASLLGG

>member
-1 MPTWRVLVYIEAM
+1 M

-91 AKRTKAAQNTIVAEV
+91 AKRTKASQNTVVAEV
-106 DDEEPAPSDS
+106 DEDEPAPSDS
-116 AGSTESLMESFDS
+116 VGSPEQLMASFDS
-129 EVVRSAIQKLS
+129 EVVRCAIQKLS
-140 PEHREAI
+140 PEHRETI

-157 GKMAKLLAIPEGTVK
+157 GKMAKLLMIPEGTVK
-172 FRLHAARKT
+172 FRLFAARKA

-187 RQMKR
+187 EQMKR
-192 PVVRTFLLLFGLG
+192 PVVRMLLLFLGLG
-205 AFAATAYLGGS
+205 AFAATAYIGGS
-216 ALLFEEKVEALETP
+216 ALLKDDSITASQETP
-230 VPAKNQDV
+230 IPTDNQDV

-250 RKVASLVGAAMLSVA
+250 RKVASLVGASLLAVA
-265 SPGSEITSEETFV
+265 SPGTEIESEETFV

-310 LEVTGIGYSKVYENI
+310 LEVTGVGYSKVYENI

-384 GSVWNK
+384 GSVWEK

-395 VLPIPYGTTELSM
+395 VLPIPYGTTSLSM

-415 KELDTG
+415 KPCFENH
-421 LNGAQGWYALS
+421 NGAQGWYALS
-432 PIARGD
+432 PIGRGD
-438 NISLS
+438 NLSLS
-443 CIIDGVSHVASLLGG
+443 CIVDGVSYVASLIGG

>member
-1 MPTWRVLVYIEAM
+1 M

-29 QLVAEY
+29 RLVAEY

-47 GDAAEAE
+47 GDATEAE

-91 AKRTKAAQNTIVAEV
+91 AKRTKAAQNTVVAEV
-106 DDEEPAPSDS
+106 DDDEPAPSDS
-116 AGSTESLMESFDS
+116 AGSPEQLMASFDS
-129 EVVRSAIQKLS
+129 EVVRCAIQKLS
-140 PEHREAI
+140 PEHRETI

-157 GKMAKLLAIPEGTVK
+157 GKMAKLLSIPEGTVK
-172 FRLHAARKT
+172 FRLFAARKA

-187 RQMKR
+187 KQMKR
-192 PVVRTFLLLFGLG
+192 PVVRMLLFLGLG
-205 AFAATAYLGGS
+205 AFAATAYFGGS
-216 ALLFEEKVEALETP
+216 ALLKDDSITASQETP
-230 VPAKNQDV
+230 VPADNQDV

-250 RKVASLVGAAMLSVA
+250 RKVASLVGASLLAVA
-265 SPGSEITSEETFV
+265 SPGTEIESEETFV

-310 LEVTGIGYSKVYENI
+310 LEVTGVGYSKVYENI

-348 KLTFDNEAT
+348 KLTFDNEAI

-372 AEGATRC
+372 SEGATRC

-395 VLPIPYGTTELSM
+395 VLPIPYGTTSLSM
-408 QTNGGEW
+408 QTNSGEW

-432 PIARGD
+432 PIGRGD
-438 NISLS
+438 NLSLS
-443 CIIDGVSHVASLLGG
+443 CIVDGVSYVASLIGG

>member
-1 MPTWRVLVYIEAM
+1 M

-35 RERLCRDAFQLC
+35 RDRLCRDAFALC
-47 GDAAEAE
+47 GDKVEAE

-91 AKRTKAAQNTIVAEV
+91 AKRTKAAQNTVVAEI
-106 DDEEPAPSDS
+106 DADEEPAPSDS
-116 AGSTESLMESFDS
+116 AGSPEQLMASFDS
-129 EVVRSAIQKLS
+129 EVVRCAIQKLS

-157 GKMAKLLAIPEGTVK
+157 GKMAKLLMIPEGTVK
-172 FRLHAARKT
+172 FRLFAARKA
-181 LAGMLS
+181 LAEMLS
-187 RQMKR
+187 KQMKR
-192 PVVRTFLLLFGLG
+192 PVVRMLLLFLGLG
-205 AFAATAYLGGS
+205 AFAATAYFGGS
-216 ALLFEEKVEALETP
+216 ALLKDNSITASQETP
-230 VPAKNQDV
+230 VPADNQDV

-250 RKVASLVGAAMLSVA
+250 RKVASLVGASLLAVA
-265 SPGSEITSEETFV
+265 SPGTEIESEETFV

-310 LEVTGIGYSKVYENI
+310 LEVTGVGYSKVYENI

-348 KLTFDNEAT
+348 TLMFNDGT

-372 AEGATRC
+372 SEGSTRC
-379 LAPAE
+379 LAPSE
-384 GSVWNK
+384 GAVWNA
-390 VKYRA
+390 VKKRA
-395 VLPIPYGTTELSM
+395 VLPIPYGTTSFTM
-408 QTNGGEW
+408 SVNGGEVTNV
-415 KELDTG
+415 DTG
-421 LNGAQGWYALS
+421 LNGAQGWYAIKS
-432 PIARGD
+432 ATGD
-438 NISLS
+438 NVSFSL
-443 CIIDGVSHVASLLGG
+443 VANGMNYAATLLGQ

>member
-1 MPTWRVLVYIEAM
+1 M

-91 AKRTKAAQNTIVAEV
+91 AKRTKASQNTVVAEV
-106 DDEEPAPSDS
+106 DEDEPAPSDS
-116 AGSTESLMESFDS
+116 AGSPEQLMSSFDS
-129 EVVRSAIQKLS
+129 EVVRCAIQKLS
-140 PEHREAI
+140 PEHRETI

-157 GKMAKLLAIPEGTVK
+157 GKMAKLLSIPEGTVK
-172 FRLHAARKT
+172 FRLFAARKA
-181 LAGMLS
+181 LAGILS
-187 RQMKR
+187 KQMKR
-192 PVVRTFLLLFGLG
+192 PVVRMLLLFLGLG
-205 AFAATAYLGGS
+205 AFAATAYFGGS
-216 ALLFEEKVEALETP
+216 ALLKDDSITASQETP
-230 VPAKNQDV
+230 IPTDNQDV

-250 RKVASLVGAAMLSVA
+250 RKVASLVGASLLAVA
-265 SPGSEITSEETFV
+265 SPGTEIESEETFV

-310 LEVTGIGYSKVYENI
+310 LEVTGVGYSKVYENI

-348 KLTFDNEAT
+348 KLTFDNEAI

-372 AEGATRC
+372 SEGATRC

-395 VLPIPYGTTELSM
+395 VLPIPYGTTSLSM

-432 PIARGD
+432 PIGRGD
-438 NISLS
+438 NLSLS
-443 CIIDGVSHVASLLGG
+443 CIVDGVSYVASLLGG